1 MYSLYILHQNFLK
14 KKELFMK
21 RLKLFVLATMTL
33 LILPGTANA
42 NTDLLPLLPAD
53 DLVGISFWII
63 SMSMLAVTAFFFFER
78 GSVVSNWRTTLTVA
92 GIVTGVASINYL
104 YVRNVYVSQG
114 EAPILYRYIEWIITM
129 PLQAV
134 QFYLILKT
142 VRKVPKSLFWKLLI
156 GAVVMVL
163 GAYLGELE
171 YIPNMAGFIIGIGG
185 WIYILYEIFS
195 GEAGRAVVKSG
206 NKPMV
211 TAYNSMR
218 KIVTIGWAVYP
229 LGYIFGYLTGGVD
242 PNSLNIIY
250 NIADFFNK
258 IAFGLV
264 IWVAAMQNTA
274 PRTR

>member
-1 MYSLYILHQNFLK
+1 
-14 KKELFMK
+14 MK
-21 RLKLFVLATMTL
+21 IIKLLAFVTVTL
-33 LILPGTANA
+33 LSMSGTSNA
-42 NTDLLPLLPAD
+42 NIDLLSSD
-53 DLVGISFWII
+53 DLVGISFWVT
-63 SMSMLAVTAFFFFER
+63 SMGLLAATAFFFLER
-78 GSVVSNWRTTLTVA
+78 RSVVSNWRTTLTLA
-92 GIVTGVASINYL
+92 GIITGVAFINYL
-104 YVRNVYVSQG
+104 YVRNIYVSQG

-134 QFYLILKT
+134 LFYLILKT

-171 YIPNMAGFIIGIGG
+171 YIPNMVGFIIGIGG

-195 GEAGRAVVKSG
+195 GEAGRAVAKSG

>member
-1 MYSLYILHQNFLK
+1 MKKLKTFSLTAIVFIC
-14 KKELFMK
+14 
-21 RLKLFVLATMTL
+21 LAVA
-33 LILPGTANA
+33 ANA
-42 NTDLLPLLPAD
+42 GTVLLPSDDIVLLSAD
-53 DLVGISFWII
+53 DFVGISFWII
-63 SMSMLAVTAFFFFER
+63 SMGMLAATAFFFLER
-78 GSVVSNWRTTLTVA
+78 GSVVSGWRAPVTIA
-92 GIVTGVASINYL
+92 GLITGIAFVHYMYMRGVWVQTGDSPTI
-104 YVRNVYVSQG
+104 
-114 EAPILYRYIEWIITM
+114 YRYIEWIITM

-134 QFYLILKT
+134 LFYLILKT

-156 GAVVMVL
+156 GAVAMVL

-171 YIPNMAGFIIGIGG
+171 IIPSMVGFIIGIGG

-195 GEAGRAVVKSG
+195 GEAGRAVAKSG

-264 IWVAAMQNTA
+264 IWVAAIQNTA

>member
-1 MYSLYILHQNFLK
+1 MFALVI
-14 KKELFMK
+14 
-21 RLKLFVLATMTL
+21 VAL
-33 LILPGTANA
+33 LGSSGAANA
-42 NTDLLPLLPAD
+42 NTALLSSD
-53 DLVGISFWII
+53 DLVGISFWVI
-63 SMSMLAVTAFFFFER
+63 SMSLLAATAFFFFER
-78 GSVVSNWRTTLTVA
+78 GSVTYSWRTTLTVA
-92 GIVTGVASINYL
+92 GIVTGVAFINYL
-104 YVRNVYVSQG
+104 YMRNIYVSQG
-114 EAPILYRYIEWIITM
+114 EAPILYRYIDWIITI

-134 QFYLILKT
+134 QFYLVLAT

-163 GAYLGELE
+163 GAYVGELK
-171 YIPNMAGFIIGIGG
+171 YIPGMASFVIGIGG
-185 WIYILYEIFS
+185 WIYILYEVFS
-195 GEAGRAVVKSG
+195 GEAGRSVSKSG

-211 TAYNSMR
+211 TAYSSMKR
-218 KIVTIGWAVYP
+218 IITIGWAVYP
-229 LGYIFGYLTGGVD
+229 LGYIFSYLIGGVD